1 MSIVGLSF
9 PRDLQLQQG
18 DAVDAAT
25 IIDRGPR
32 DQERTWFAALLI
44 GIFALH
50 AYPFF
55 KYASGDLHRFVIGWY
70 RNVADNGWAA
80 FAEPFSNYTPT
91 YLYLLGITS
100 LFDGI
105 IGDHE
110 LLKLLSIVGAIWLA
124 LASARLLHI
133 LNRPRWYALGVLLLP
148 SIVQNT
154 SFFGQADVFWVALCV
169 HALSAAVER
178 KYFWVA
184 FWSGAAFAFKA
195 QAVCFAPFV
204 AYFFS
209 RQRVTLGN
217 WAVPLLVYVLAT
229 IPAWLAGW
237 PLWDLLTVYLRQAQW
252 QPDGSHFI
260 SNSASWW
267 TIYGWL
273 APEYAL
279 KTFWLGFLCTAVAT
293 IAYCLFVPNLSGA
306 RLVAAAA
313 LSAGFVPFLLPGTH
327 DRFFIL
333 ADVLAFLY
341 ALARPTPKTIAAAIL
356 MQIGSALPGFVW
368 CFELADWEIFAPPL
382 AAAALLILMHEV
394 GSSSQNQGR
403 LARLNR

>member
-1 MSIVGLSF
+1 ME
-9 PRDLQLQQG
+9 
-18 DAVDAAT
+18 AAT
-25 IIDRGPR
+25 ISDHRPR
-32 DQERTWFAALLI
+32 EEQRTWIAALLV

-50 AYPFF
+50 AYPFG
-55 KYASGDLHRFVIGWY
+55 KYISGDLQTFVIGWY

-80 FAEPFSNYTPT
+80 FAEPFGNYSPP

-105 IGDHE
+105 VPDHE
-110 LLKLLSIVGAIWLA
+110 LLKLLSLVGGAWLA
-124 LASARLLHI
+124 LASARLLHV
-133 LNRPRWYALGVLLLP
+133 LKRPRWYALGVLLLP
-148 SIVQNT
+148 SVVQNT
-154 SFFGQADVFWVALCV
+154 SFFGQADVFWVTLCV
-169 HALSAAVER
+169 HGLTAAIEK

-204 AYFFS
+204 VYLFF
-209 RQRVTLGN
+209 RQRVALWK
-217 WAVPLLVYVLAT
+217 WAVPLVVYVLAI

-237 PLWDLLTVYLRQAQW
+237 PLWDLLTIYLRQAQW
-252 QPDGSHFI
+252 QPDGSYFI

-279 KTFWLGFLCTAVAT
+279 KTFWIGFLSTAVAT
-293 IAYCLFVPNLSGA
+293 IAYCLFMPNLSGA
-306 RLVAAAA
+306 RLIAAAA
-313 LSAGFVPFLLPGTH
+313 LSAGFVPFLLPGMH

-356 MQIGSALPGFVW
+356 MQTGSALPGYVW
-368 CFELADWEIFAPPL
+368 CLELRGWEIFAPPF
-382 AAAALLILMHEV
+382 AVAGLLILIREV
-394 GSSSQNQGR
+394 TSSSQRSAPFGSPQPMSY
-403 LARLNR
+403 

>member
-1 MSIVGLSF
+1 
-9 PRDLQLQQG
+9 
-18 DAVDAAT
+18 VDAARV
-25 IIDRGPR
+25 IDHGSR
-32 DQERTWFAALLI
+32 DQERTWLVALLI

-55 KYASGDLHRFVIGWY
+55 RYVSGDLQTAVMGWY
-70 RNVADNGWAA
+70 RNIADNGWAA
-80 FAEPFSNYTPT
+80 FAEPFSNYSPP

-100 LFDGI
+100 IFDGI
-105 IGDHE
+105 IPDHE
-110 LLKLLSIVGAIWLA
+110 LLKLLSLGGAIWLA
-124 LASARLLHI
+124 LAAARLLRI
-133 LNRPRWYALGVLLLP
+133 LNRPRWYAIGVLLLP

-154 SFFGQADVFWVALCV
+154 SLFGQSDVFWAAFCV
-169 HALSAAVER
+169 HALIAAVEK

-204 AYFFS
+204 AYLFI
-209 RQRVTLGN
+209 RHHVPLWK
-217 WAVPLLVYVLAT
+217 WAVPLFVYVVAI

-237 PLWDLLTVYLRQAQW
+237 PLWDLLTVYLHQAQW
-252 QPDGSHFI
+252 QPGGGYFI

-279 KTFWLGFLCTAVAT
+279 KTFWIGFLSTGVAT
-293 IAYCLFVPNLSGA
+293 IGYCLFMPNLSGA

-313 LSAGFVPFLLPGTH
+313 LSAGFVPFLLPGMH

-341 ALARPTPKTIAAAIL
+341 ALARPTPRTIAAAIL
-356 MQIGSALPGFVW
+356 MQIGSAWPGYVW
-368 CFELADWEIFAPPL
+368 GLQMPRWDIFAPPF
-382 AAAALLILMHEV
+382 AAAALLILVYEV
-394 GSSSQNQGR
+394 SLSTRRAGKIEAAIN
-403 LARLNR
+403 